1 MRNIC
6 EEDTKITIL
15 TTIFLQFTKK
25 AVLFKKKKSKKKIHC
40 RSFQVDKQM
49 TTSFATERHYIQSNN
64 DKAKFTTL
72 KAFTKSRPKDD
83 LNALETKRSC
93 LETTNTTSAIN
104 KISKNFRCEVR
115 RSTVHDTAKLLTNN
129 MKNGILSIDEKN

>member
-1 MRNIC
+1 
-6 EEDTKITIL
+6 
-15 TTIFLQFTKK
+15 
-25 AVLFKKKKSKKKIHC
+25 
-40 RSFQVDKQM
+40 M

-93 LETTNTTSAIN
+93 LETTNATSAIN
-104 KISKNFRCEVR
+104 KTSKNFRCEVR

>member
-1 MRNIC
+1 
-6 EEDTKITIL
+6 
-15 TTIFLQFTKK
+15 
-25 AVLFKKKKSKKKIHC
+25 
-40 RSFQVDKQM
+40 M

-64 DKAKFTTL
+64 DNAKSTT
-72 KAFTKSRPKDD
+72 FTKSRPKDD

-129 MKNGILSIDEKN
+129 MKNGILSIDEKNR

>member
-1 MRNIC
+1 MWGRDKDYDFDNHLPPIDKKSSAFQ
-6 EEDTKITIL
+6 E
-15 TTIFLQFTKK
+15 KK
-25 AVLFKKKKSKKKIHC
+25 ASRKFIVEVSRLINKWLH
-40 RSFQVDKQM
+40 
-49 TTSFATERHYIQSNN
+49 FATERHYIQSNN
-64 DKAKFTTL
+64 DNAKSTT
-72 KAFTKSRPKDD
+72 FTKSRPKDD

>member
-1 MRNIC
+1 MWGRYKDYDFDNHIPPIYEKSSAF
-6 EEDTKITIL
+6 EE
-15 TTIFLQFTKK
+15 
-25 AVLFKKKKSKKKIHC
+25 KKSKKKIHC

-64 DKAKFTTL
+64 DNPKSTT
-72 KAFTKSRPKDD
+72 FTKSRPKDD

-104 KISKNFRCEVR
+104 KISKNFRCEVT

-129 MKNGILSIDEKN
+129 MKNGILSIDEKNN